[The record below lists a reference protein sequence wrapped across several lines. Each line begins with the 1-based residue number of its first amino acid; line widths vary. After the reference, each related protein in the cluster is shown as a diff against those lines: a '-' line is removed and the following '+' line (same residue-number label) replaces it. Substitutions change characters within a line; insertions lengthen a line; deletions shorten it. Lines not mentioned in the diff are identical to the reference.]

1 MKVLM
6 TAPYRGWATGDKRV
20 EAGDVVVVTKEVGR
34 ELISWN
40 VAKAAVKAEP
50 EVEAEDVS
58 EA

>member
-6 TAPYRGWATGDKRV
+6 IKPYRGWATSDRRV
-20 EAGDVVVVTKEVGR
+20 EPGEVIVVTKAIAND
-34 ELISWN
+34 LISWN
-40 VAKAAVKAEP
+40 VAKAVVKNEP